1 MNRRAE
7 GGAVRM
13 RGIVAV
19 LAAGALFAGAAP
31 ALAGGNLTVK
41 PNPVKQG
48 KTLKVIAS
56 NCVSG
61 PGYTAYVRMWINE
74 RGEAEHTTKKVFRQ
88 ADASGTTKIA
98 VKMKPKRWQPDRYNI
113 SLRCMHEFDSGGK
126 DGLAWDAV
134 RAFRVK

>member
-1 MNRRAE
+1 
-7 GGAVRM
+7 M

-56 NCVSG
+56 DCVSG
-61 PGYTAYVRMWINE
+61 SGFHADIRAIFNR
-74 RGEAEHTTKKVFRQ
+74 RGDDDFRKKVNRQ

-98 VKMKPKRWQPDRYNI
+98 VKMSPRKRWLPGRYGI
-113 SLRCMHEFDSGGK
+113 EVQCLHENGDSNVWYEEF
-126 DGLAWDAV
+126 AS
-134 RAFRVK
+134 FRVKPPRV